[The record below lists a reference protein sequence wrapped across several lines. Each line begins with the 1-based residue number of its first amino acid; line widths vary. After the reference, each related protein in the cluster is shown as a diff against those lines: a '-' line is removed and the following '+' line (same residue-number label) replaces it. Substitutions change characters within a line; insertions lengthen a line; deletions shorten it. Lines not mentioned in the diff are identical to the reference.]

1 MNNNNNS
8 FNLNN
13 NINNVNNL
21 NKATLSLFKS
31 IGKKMKSNYKNLT
44 VVQKIMLLIIFVVLP
59 LTILVI
65 WLRNT
70 YLTNSELKADYE
82 DLILNDI
89 PFLTAI
95 SISNTDYFN
104 FYKTF
109 LTQYYPNKIKNNAL
123 KFTVG
128 NYNLSDQLTNQYTYS
143 FWINI
148 TGSSK
153 GLTSYVNNQLYND
166 SNVNRSI
173 SLTDYTWTN
182 FRYGRYKEI
191 FHRGDNYDNS
201 TKDITTVMQ
210 YPGFW
215 LGPEMNNIYIMLSN
229 GSKNENFILEN
240 IELNKWVHIACTLKG
255 NSIGIYRNGKMEYSS
270 YTNGTLY
277 SSSIKTKNIYFLGN
291 TSQNTGFPG
300 YMNEFKFY
308 NRILDP
314 DNIELIYKQGLS
326 KFNKLGKKINNY
338 IYSSNI
344 NSTGLLTNNSVV
356 YSSTNSSTNSSI
368 NCN

>member
-8 FNLNN
+8 FNVNN
-13 NINNVNNL
+13 NINNINNI
-21 NKATLSLFKS
+21 NKATQVFISS
-31 IGKKMKSNYKNLT
+31 IKKHIISTYNKLT
-44 VVQKIMLLIIFVVLP
+44 VVQKIMLLIVFIVLP

-70 YLTNSELKADYE
+70 YLQNAELKADYD
-82 DLILNDI
+82 DLILNNI

-95 SISNTDYFN
+95 SISNTEYFD
-104 FYKTF
+104 FYKIF
-109 LTQYYPNKIKNNAL
+109 LEQYYSNKISNNSL
-123 KFTVG
+123 KFTVS
-128 NYNLSDQLTNQYTYS
+128 NNKLTDELTNQYTYS

-148 TGSSK
+148 TGSSE
-153 GLTSYVNNQLYND
+153 GLTSYVNNKLYND
-166 SNVNRSI
+166 SSVNRSI
-173 SLTDYTWTN
+173 SLTNYTWTN

-191 FHRGDNYDNS
+191 FHRGDSYSNNV
-201 TKDITTVMQ
+201 TDITTVMQ

-229 GSKNENFILEN
+229 GAKNENFLLEN

-255 NSIGIYRNGKMEYSS
+255 NSIGIYRNGKMEFSS

-277 SSSIKTKNIYFLGN
+277 SSSIKTKSLYFLGN
-291 TSQNTGFPG
+291 TSSNTGFPG

-308 NRILDP
+308 NRILSP
-314 DNIELIYKQGLS
+314 DNIESIYENGLS
-326 KFNKLGKKINNY
+326 KFKKLGESVSSY
-338 IYSSNI
+338 IYSSNS

-356 YSSTNSSTNSSI
+356 YSSVNSSL